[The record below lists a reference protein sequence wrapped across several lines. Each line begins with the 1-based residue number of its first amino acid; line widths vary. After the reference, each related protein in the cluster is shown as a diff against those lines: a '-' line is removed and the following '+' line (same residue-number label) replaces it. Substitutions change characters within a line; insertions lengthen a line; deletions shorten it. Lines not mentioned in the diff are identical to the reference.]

1 MKATRFAGRLRMTLR
16 KFCTGQ
22 GGNIIIP
29 FALLLI
35 PIMGAVGAAVDY
47 SRASS
52 DRASM
57 QAAVDAA
64 ALLLSKNVATLGSS
78 QIGPAAT
85 NYFKANFNR
94 TDVLN
99 VAVTPVYSTSGGS
112 QIVVTATGTVPT
124 TFMKVLGFSTVDI
137 SASSTVKWGNSRLRV
152 ALVLDNTGSMATSNK
167 MTALKNATNNLLTQ
181 LKTAAVNNGDV
192 YVSIIPFAK
201 DVAVDVTG
209 ITQAW
214 IDAQTWI
221 DWTDWLAEPANL
233 DPARGG
239 SKPSNWSS
247 IDAGD
252 TCPFTDSSHGFRC
265 MTKPA
270 TATGASV
277 TSSIPSSGFICPSMD
292 SGRKNTTNAN
302 VYYNGCY
309 DSTTYSCTGSTCTC
323 TGHSNC
329 TCSGGTG
336 SGRTC
341 KQPNGYFEHA
351 WRPAGTPAAT
361 PARTTWNGCITD
373 RGDSTVPNSGNYDTN
388 VAAPN
393 TSIPASKF
401 PAEQYDSCPRPVM
414 GVNYNWAAM
423 TTLVNSMTPEGN
435 TNQAIGLAW
444 GWLSLV
450 GGGPFT
456 NIPAMD
462 SNYTYQQVI
471 ILLTDGLNTENRWYT
486 SQAPIDARQQITCDN
501 INAAGITLYAVQ
513 VNTGSDATSALLKK
527 CAGTGTTPRKYPD
540 PDKFF
545 LLTSADQIVT
555 TFAQIGTELS
565 NLRVAK

>member
-1 MKATRFAGRLRMTLR
+1 MMKATRFAGRLRMTLR

-29 FALLLI
+29 FALLLV

-64 ALLLSKNVATLGSS
+64 ALILSKNVATLGAS

-124 TFMKVLGFSTVDI
+124 TFLKVLGFSTVDI
-137 SASSTVKWGNSRLRV
+137 TASSTVKWGNSRLRV
-152 ALVLDNTGSMATSNK
+152 ALVLDNTGSMSSSNK
-167 MTALKNATNNLLTQ
+167 MTALKNATNSLLAQ
-181 LKTAAVNNGDV
+181 LKSAAVNNGDV

-201 DVAVDVTG
+201 DVAVDVTNY
-209 ITQAW
+209 TQP
-214 IDAQTWI
+214 WI
-221 DWTDWLAEPANL
+221 DWTDWEAEPANL
-233 DPARGG
+233 DTARGG

-247 IDAGD
+247 IGPGD
-252 TCPFTDSSHGFRC
+252 SCPFTDSSHGFRC
-265 MTKPA
+265 TTGP
-270 TATGASV
+270 ATGAST
-277 TSSIPSSGFICPSMD
+277 TSSIPSGGNYDGYICPSMD

-309 DSTTYSCTGSTCTC
+309 NSSTYSCTGSSCTC

-329 TCSGGTG
+329 SCSGGTG

-341 KQPNGYFEHA
+341 KQPNGYYEHT
-351 WRPAGTPAAT
+351 WRPSGTPAAT
-361 PARTTWNGCITD
+361 AHSTWNGCITD
-373 RGDSTVPNSGNYDTN
+373 RGDSTAPSSGNYDTN

-393 TSIPASKF
+393 INIRASLF
-401 PAEQYDSCPRPVM
+401 PAEQYASCPRSVM
-414 GVNYNWAAM
+414 ALNYNWATM
-423 TTLVNSMTPEGN
+423 TTLVNNMSPDGN

-486 SQAPIDARQQITCDN
+486 NQTSIDARQQITCNN

-513 VNTGSDATSALLKK
+513 VNTGSDPTSALLKN
-527 CAGTGTTPRKYPD
+527 CAGTASPRKYPD